1 MFHYKMLGLSLCV
14 IMFQLVSRCVSSCSI
29 FPLSLHYQVVGRAFI
44 HLIIKHVLGFW
55 TIHFSFPWFIYH
67 FPIQVS
73 ITSFSLRCG
82 QSSLFL
88 QLSLSNELTKLWS
101 SYCCSDLKNISLSTF
116 IFFFFFYLGYL
127 INEQGRGEKKKKM
140 LMIQLPLTWTIFE
153 SDTILLMLSKAPC
166 DEPCNCTGC
175 ASNALINDGLR
186 KKPIDIPPS

>member
-1 MFHYKMLGLSLCV
+1 MLGLSLCV
-14 IMFQLVSRCVSSCSI
+14 IMFQLVSRCVSLCSI

-73 ITSFSLRCG
+73 ITSFSLRYG
-82 QSSLFL
+82 QSSSLFL

-116 IFFFFFYLGYL
+116 IFFFFNLGYL
-127 INEQGRGEKKKKM
+127 INEQGRGEKKKRCWWSNFPS
-140 LMIQLPLTWTIFE
+140 LGPSLSLT
-153 SDTILLMLSKAPC
+153 PYY
-166 DEPCNCTGC
+166 
-175 ASNALINDGLR
+175 
-186 KKPIDIPPS
+186 

>member
-14 IMFQLVSRCVSSCSI
+14 IMFQLVSRCVSLCSI
-29 FPLSLHYQVVGRAFI
+29 FSLSLHYQVVGRAFI

-82 QSSLFL
+82 QPLFFCNSPFPMSSPSFGVVTVVVTWRIYHCP
-88 QLSLSNELTKLWS
+88 LS
-101 SYCCSDLKNISLSTF
+101 
-116 IFFFFFYLGYL
+116 IFFFFQSRVFD
-127 INEQGRGEKKKKM
+127 QWAGERREKKKM

-153 SDTILLMLSKAPC
+153 SDTILLMLSQAPC